1 MTSDAPTVHASAV
14 ALRRGNAW
22 RGILIRGASG
32 AGKSDLALRLMD
44 IGARLIGDDYVHLWT
59 SSGRLYATAPASI
72 AGLIEVR
79 GLGIRTV
86 TPLKTASISLVI
98 DLIDHAAERMPE
110 TQKVTLC
117 GVDVPLL
124 QLDPR
129 PASAPTLVI
138 RALEAL

>member
-1 MTSDAPTVHASAV
+1 MSPTVHATAV
-14 ALRRGNAW
+14 ALRICGAW
-22 RGILIRGASG
+22 RGVLIRGASG

-44 IGARLIGDDYVHLWT
+44 IGGRLIGDDYVHLWT
-59 SSGRLYATAPASI
+59 SSGRLFATAPATIS
-72 AGLIEVR
+72 GLVEVR

-86 TPLKTASISLVI
+86 TPLKIASISLVI
-98 DLIDHAAERMPE
+98 DLIDHAPERMP
-110 TQKVTLC
+110 QRQDINLC
-117 GVDVPLL
+117 GVDLPLL

>member
-1 MTSDAPTVHASAV
+1 MTPDTPTVHASAV
-14 ALRRGNAW
+14 ALRLRGAW
-22 RGILIRGASG
+22 RGVLIRGASG

-44 IGARLIGDDYVHLWT
+44 IGGRLIGDDYVHLWT
-59 SSGRLYATAPASI
+59 SSGRLFATAPARIS
-72 AGLIEVR
+72 GLIEVR
-79 GLGIRTV
+79 GLGIRPV

-110 TQKVTLC
+110 PQGLKLC

-124 QLDPR
+124 QLDPH
-129 PASAPTLVI
+129 PASAASLVI